1 MTTIAAGMARDITGL
16 TVGDH
21 IAATGAITGAV
32 IITVGTSTVITTIT
46 VTTATNQ
53 SPREAA

>member
-1 MTTIAAGMARDITGL
+1 MARDITGL
-16 TVGDH
+16 TIGDR

-53 SPREAA
+53 SPRKAAQV